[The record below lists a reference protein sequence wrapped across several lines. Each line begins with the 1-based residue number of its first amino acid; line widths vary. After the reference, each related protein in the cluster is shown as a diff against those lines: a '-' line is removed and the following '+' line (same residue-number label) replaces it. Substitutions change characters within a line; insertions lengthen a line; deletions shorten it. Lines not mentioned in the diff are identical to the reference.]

1 MEPLKPPKTMK
12 VYQLL
17 RRSGMVHSTVASS
30 SMINGLS
37 LGSGF
42 FMSQHD
48 AEMHRTMEI
57 LKLSAGDNAEFF
69 IFELELPNPVYKE
82 TT

>member
-1 MEPLKPPKTMK
+1 MQPLKPPKTIK

-17 RRSGMVHSTVASS
+17 RRNGMVHSTVASS
-30 SMINGLS
+30 SSVNGLS

-42 FMSQHD
+42 FLSQHD

-57 LKLSAGDNAEFF
+57 LKLTSTDTSEFF

-82 TT
+82 EQ